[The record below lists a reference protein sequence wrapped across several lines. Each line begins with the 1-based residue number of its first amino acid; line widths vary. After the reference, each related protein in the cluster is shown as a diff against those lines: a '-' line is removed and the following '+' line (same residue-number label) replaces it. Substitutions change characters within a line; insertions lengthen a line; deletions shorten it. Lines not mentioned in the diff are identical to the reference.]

1 MKHTAQRIPLDN
13 AVEPDDSRLIKQGA
27 LTMFRLLRSGIEQAK
42 ELPGIV
48 QQVATDI
55 REAWEESSRPN
66 A

>member
-1 MKHTAQRIPLDN
+1 MKHNTQPIRLTPSIA
-13 AVEPDDSRLIKQGA
+13 PDDSRLIKQGA

>member
-1 MKHTAQRIPLDN
+1 MKHTARPIPLDN
-13 AVEPDDSRLIKQGA
+13 AVEAHDSRLIKQGA
-27 LTMFRLLRSGIEQAK
+27 LTMFRLLRAGMEQAM

-48 QQVATDI
+48 QQAATDI

>member
-1 MKHTAQRIPLDN
+1 MKHTVQPIPLVKV
-13 AVEPDDSRLIKQGA
+13 AAPDDSRLIKQGA

>member
-1 MKHTAQRIPLDN
+1 MKHTVQPISLVKAT
-13 AVEPDDSRLIKQGA
+13 VPDDSRPIKQGA
-27 LTMFRLLRSGIEQAK
+27 LAMFRLLRSAMNQAK
-42 ELPGIV
+42 TVPGIV

>member
-1 MKHTAQRIPLDN
+1 MKHTVQPIPLVK
-13 AVEPDDSRLIKQGA
+13 AAAPDDSRLIKQGA